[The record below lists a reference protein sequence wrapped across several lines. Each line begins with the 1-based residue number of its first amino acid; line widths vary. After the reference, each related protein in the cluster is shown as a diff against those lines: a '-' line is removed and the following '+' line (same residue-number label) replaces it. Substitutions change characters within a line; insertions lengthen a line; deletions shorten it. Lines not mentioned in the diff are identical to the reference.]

1 MGKGKRVFFVKTV
14 HFRADSCIGGGG
26 AAGVGWAREEEPED
40 EDGML
45 VAVGV
50 ATFSPPCRL

>member
-1 MGKGKRVFFVKTV
+1 
-14 HFRADSCIGGGG
+14 
-26 AAGVGWAREEEPED
+26 VGWARAED

-50 ATFSPPCRL
+50 ATFPPCWL

>member
-1 MGKGKRVFFVKTV
+1 MGKGKRVFFAKTV

-26 AAGVGWAREEEPED
+26 AMGAGWARQEAEQD

-45 VAVGV
+45 VAVGL
-50 ATFSPPCRL
+50 ATFSPCWL